1 MAGTLRLSNTGTG
14 NGQSTITAA
23 ASGDTVYTLPSGGG
37 TFVTTSS
44 TQALT
49 VPFASGTASAPS
61 VTFLGDSNTGIY
73 SPGADQVAVA
83 TNGTG
88 RLFIDASGN
97 VGVGTSSVN
106 ALLEVNNSTAGGE
119 VQRIEGNYDG
129 SGSVILTNW
138 RRAGGSVAAA
148 LKYNDDSSPLC
159 MSIGTTTSHEFRIRT
174 ADTDAIT
181 IDASQRVG
189 IGTSSPQASARL
201 HVYATGDYIDESAP
215 FTVGDSTAGGM
226 RLFFGI
232 NNTSNYGYIGSVESA
247 TAYRSLVLQ
256 PGGGNVGIG
265 TTSPS
270 QLLHISGSGGAY
282 ARIDGGST
290 STVGLLFNNGDGAI
304 YYDNNTDYLRFDT
317 LGGEKMRLDSS
328 GRLGIGTSTPG
339 SYNAYAD
346 DLVIANGSGNPG
358 ITLAGSATGWGSIY
372 FADGTTGSEPYSGYI
387 QYSHTNDR
395 MTFAT
400 GGGLA
405 AMHIDSSQR
414 VGIGTTSPA
423 GILDIDVTGDQLV
436 RFQTTAA
443 MKTRLVTGNSDVSAI
458 EFSDQAAYRAKI
470 QVETSDAISFY
481 TGGITTEAAR
491 LDSSGRLLVGTSTNI
506 GSQNIQIGTATGTLG
521 LYKFANNDD
530 GGELTFATSRNGT
543 VGSQTIVNNGDF
555 LGRMFFRGSDGSAFI
570 RGAEI
575 ACRVDSTPGAN
586 DMPARLVFST
596 TADGASV
603 PIERLRLSSNGFV
616 SAPGVYS
623 NTTAGATNV
632 NVDANGLLRRST
644 SSAKYKTDIETLQDS
659 YADALLGCRPV
670 WYRSTCEND
679 NSSWGW
685 WGFIAEEVAA
695 IDPRLVQW
703 KTFEVTYDENGSA
716 VSTPCDPEPEGVSY
730 DRFVP
735 HLLNLIKRQQQAI
748 EDLQVEVAALKAQ

>member
-14 NGQSTITAA
+14 NGQSTITTA
-23 ASGDTVYTLPSGGG
+23 ASGDTTYTLPSGGG

-414 VGIGTTSPA
+414 VGIGTTP
-423 GILDIDVTGDQLV
+423 
-436 RFQTTAA
+436 
-443 MKTRLVTGNSDVSAI
+443 NSDSRLHVKSGAND
-458 EFSDQAAYRAKI
+458 SNPVLRL
-470 QVETSDAISFY
+470 
-481 TGGITTEAAR
+481 EAATNNFLNFR
-491 LDSSGRLLVGTSTNI
+491 QTGSVFDIHVTAGDPLSFTIGASERARIDSSGRLLVGTSTNI

>member
-14 NGQSTITAA
+14 NGQSTITTA
-23 ASGDTVYTLPSGGG
+23 ASGDTTYTLPSGGG

-129 SGSVILTNW
+129 SGSVTLTNW

-270 QLLHISGSGGAY
+270 QFLHISGSGGAY

-328 GRLGIGTSTPG
+328 GRLGIGTSSPDQAL
-339 SYNAYAD
+339 S
-346 DLVIANGSGNPG
+346 VGSGAADTRMSINGTGQYQLKFTNSGAAGFWIGSPG
-358 ITLAGSATGWGSIY
+358 ANSLA
-372 FADGTTGSEPYSGYI
+372 FAQDDGTT
-387 QYSHTNDR
+387 R
-395 MTFAT
+395 MT
-400 GGGLA
+400 
-405 AMHIDSSQR
+405 IDSSGR
-414 VGIGTTSPA
+414 LGIGTTSPA

-703 KTFEVTYDENGSA
+703 KTVEVTYDEKGSA
-716 VSTPCDPEPEGVSY
+716 VETPCDPEPEGVAY

-748 EDLQVEVAALKAQ
+748 EDLQVEVAALKAS